1 MTSWNGGNT
10 LRSGQN
16 DENDPTGMVRE
27 GPHVV
32 LVGVGLRAWPLLVP
46 VAWWLGAAMASADQ
60 IEATNYRQLVDQL
73 HLTDLLALGA
83 SHAPSL
89 QFRLR
94 IRPSDAPAGNAVELR
109 QSDGS
114 TIEVY
119 RVDRFGAID
128 LPLDAGLY
136 EANPDLHL
144 GNGVRAQFAA
154 QVRLPL
160 DARGVRSI
168 PAYLI
173 ERALRQYGAA
183 AAAAGWRY
191 WLSAPKWASVVV
203 RVAAER
209 GGCRIVGGTRRPV
222 DLPPSGRGEVRV
234 DLSHIWTSEARR
246 IECLGPIEEVLLEW
260 QPA

>member
-1 MTSWNGGNT
+1 
-10 LRSGQN
+10 LKSGQN
-16 DENDPTGMVRE
+16 DENDPTGTVRE

-32 LVGVGLRAWPLLVP
+32 LVGAGIRAWPLLVP
-46 VAWWLGAAMASADQ
+46 VAWWLGATMASANQ
-60 IEATNYRQLVDQL
+60 APVTNYRQLVDQL
-73 HLTDLLALGA
+73 HLTDLLATGT
-83 SHAPSL
+83 SHTPNL
-89 QFRLR
+89 HLRLR
-94 IRPSDAPAGNAVELR
+94 IRPSDASGGNAVELR
-109 QSDGS
+109 RPDGS
-114 TIEVY
+114 AIEVY
-119 RVDRFGAID
+119 RSDRYGAID
-128 LPLDAGLY
+128 LPLEASLY
-136 EANPDLHL
+136 ESNPDLHL
-144 GNGVRAQFAA
+144 AHGVRAQFAA

-160 DARGVRSI
+160 DARGGRSI
-168 PAYLI
+168 PAYVV

-203 RVAAER
+203 RVAVER

-222 DLPPSGRGEVRV
+222 DLPPTGRGEVRV